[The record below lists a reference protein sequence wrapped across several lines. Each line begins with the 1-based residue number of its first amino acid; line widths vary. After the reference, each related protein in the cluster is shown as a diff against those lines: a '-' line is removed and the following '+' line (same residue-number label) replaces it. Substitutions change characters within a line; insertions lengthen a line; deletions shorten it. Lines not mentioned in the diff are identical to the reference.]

1 MEWHDLEKMTVV
13 KLREEAHEK
22 GLSAVSGKNKAQ
34 LIEELAG
41 VLGIEKPHEEL
52 ADATVHSKSDLKKQI
67 QELKTQRAQ
76 LIEANDHKN
85 LRELRRKVH
94 DLKRQIKKI
103 HLAAKHQAMHK
114 KAS

>member
-22 GLSAVSGKNKAQ
+22 GLTAVSGKNKDQ

-52 ADATVHSKSDLKKQI
+52 ASETVHTKGDLKKQI
-67 QELKTQRAQ
+67 QELKARRSK
-76 LIEANDHKN
+76 LIEAKDNKA
-85 LRELRRKVH
+85 LKEVRRKVH
-94 DLKRQIKKI
+94 DLKRQIKKM
-103 HLAAKHQAMHK
+103 HLSAQHLAMHK
-114 KAS
+114 KAG